1 MGQGLNLVSLVSI
14 WSCYDDSGV
23 HEGWHFMFCLAKHI
37 FSHIKHMRLVFNV
50 DVFLQAAQASIAV
63 GSQVWVEDPDVAWI
77 DGEVIKVNGDTVTV
91 KCSNE
96 KTVCCIWQVWG
107 LVLAL

>member
-1 MGQGLNLVSLVSI
+1 MMTLECMRVGILCFLRQST
-14 WSCYDDSGV
+14 
-23 HEGWHFMFCLAKHI
+23 F
-37 FSHIKHMRLVFNV
+37 FSHIKHMQLVFNV
-50 DVFLQAAQASIAV
+50 NVFLQAAQASVAV

>member
-1 MGQGLNLVSLVSI
+1 
-14 WSCYDDSGV
+14 
-23 HEGWHFMFCLAKHI
+23 
-37 FSHIKHMRLVFNV
+37 MRLVFNV

>member
-1 MGQGLNLVSLVSI
+1 MMTLECMRVGILCFLRQST
-14 WSCYDDSGV
+14 
-23 HEGWHFMFCLAKHI
+23 F
-37 FSHIKHMRLVFNV
+37 FSHIKHMQLVFNV
-50 DVFLQAAQASIAV
+50 NVFLQAAQASVAV

-96 KTVCCIWQVWG
+96 KTVCCFWQVWG
-107 LVLAL
+107 

>member
-1 MGQGLNLVSLVSI
+1 MMTLECMRVGILCFLRQST
-14 WSCYDDSGV
+14 
-23 HEGWHFMFCLAKHI
+23 F
-37 FSHIKHMRLVFNV
+37 FSHIKHMQLVFNV
-50 DVFLQAAQASIAV
+50 NVFLQAAQASVAV

-107 LVLAL
+107 

>member
-1 MGQGLNLVSLVSI
+1 MMTLECMRVGILCFLRQST
-14 WSCYDDSGV
+14 
-23 HEGWHFMFCLAKHI
+23 F
-37 FSHIKHMRLVFNV
+37 FSHIKHMQLVFNV
-50 DVFLQAAQASIAV
+50 NVFLQAAQASVAV

-96 KTVCCIWQVWG
+96 KMVCCFWQVWG
-107 LVLAL
+107 

>member
-1 MGQGLNLVSLVSI
+1 MQ
-14 WSCYDDSGV
+14 
-23 HEGWHFMFCLAKHI
+23 
-37 FSHIKHMRLVFNV
+37 LVFNV
-50 DVFLQAAQASIAV
+50 NVFLQAAQASVAV

-77 DGEVIKVNGDTVTV
+77 DGEVIKVNGDTVAA

-107 LVLAL
+107 

>member
-1 MGQGLNLVSLVSI
+1 MTALECMRVGILCFLRQST
-14 WSCYDDSGV
+14 
-23 HEGWHFMFCLAKHI
+23 F
-37 FSHIKHMRLVFNV
+37 FSHIKHMQLVFNV
-50 DVFLQAAQASIAV
+50 NVFLQAAQASIAV

-96 KTVCCIWQVWG
+96 KTVCCFWQVWG
-107 LVLAL
+107 

>member
-1 MGQGLNLVSLVSI
+1 MGECLNLVPIVSI
-14 WSCYDDSGV
+14 WSAS
-23 HEGWHFMFCLAKHI
+23 LALECMSVGIYVLFGKAYR
-37 FSHIKHMRLVFNV
+37 FFFHIKRMRLVFNV

-77 DGEVIKVNGDTVTV
+77 DGEVIKVNGATITV

-96 KTVCCIWQVWG
+96 KTVCCFWQVSG
-107 LVLAL
+107 

>member
-1 MGQGLNLVSLVSI
+1 MMTLECMRVGILCFLRQST
-14 WSCYDDSGV
+14 
-23 HEGWHFMFCLAKHI
+23 F
-37 FSHIKHMRLVFNV
+37 FSHIKHMQLVFNV
-50 DVFLQAAQASIAV
+50 NVFLQADQASVAV

-96 KTVCCIWQVWG
+96 KTVCCFWQVWG
-107 LVLAL
+107 